1 MCFMMNTLHLLSPSN
16 LKNRICKYKQ
26 NNLIYNLYLEK
37 KVVSPEKNMYLCI
50 VEIVIGYIPVF
61 SKQLTN

>member
-37 KVVSPEKNMYLCI
+37 KVVSPEKKYVSLHCRNCYRI
-50 VEIVIGYIPVF
+50 HSGF
-61 SKQLTN
+61 F

>member
-37 KVVSPEKNMYLCI
+37 KVVSPEKICI
-50 VEIVIGYIPVF
+50 F
-61 SKQLTN
+61 AL

>member
-1 MCFMMNTLHLLSPSN
+1 MCFMMNTLHLQYVPN

-37 KVVSPEKNMYLCI
+37 KIVSHGKNMYLCI
-50 VEIVIGYIPVF
+50 VEIVIGYISVF
-61 SKQLTN
+61 SNY